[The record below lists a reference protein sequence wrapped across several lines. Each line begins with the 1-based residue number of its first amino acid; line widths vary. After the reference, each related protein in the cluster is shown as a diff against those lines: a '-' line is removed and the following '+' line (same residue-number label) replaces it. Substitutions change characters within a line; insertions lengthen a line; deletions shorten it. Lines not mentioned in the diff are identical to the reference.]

1 MFMSSLTVLVM
12 YCSQGLICLHLNPAQ
27 AVQRVIDGWFEDRC
41 SLTGVR
47 KRTWEKILWDQ
58 MQAKVKTFH
67 TLDTPYFRDMVT
79 VQPEA
84 APFPDNAP
92 TDMDV
97 AQPAEDD
104 VPADPDLE
112 KARVALM
119 VSRTEEEAD
128 CKVLLADL
136 DWLMDIP
143 VDAETQGEWEALERE
158 VQQYVAGFTWNHS
171 KRHPYAIRNCR
182 LITVECMRMLQY
194 LHCKGWLP
202 KNITNPNDRYIRYAA
217 DRNCSDHFVD
227 PGNVAWD
234 ILFNVLRLDQYV
246 VSWRAEMILRVS
258 PSVYGSGTNK

>member
-1 MFMSSLTVLVM
+1 M

-97 AQPAEDD
+97 AQPAEED

-227 PGNVAWD
+227 PGNVVWD
-234 ILFNVLRLDQYV
+234 ILFNVLWLDQYV

-258 PSVYGSGTNK
+258 PSVYGTGTNK